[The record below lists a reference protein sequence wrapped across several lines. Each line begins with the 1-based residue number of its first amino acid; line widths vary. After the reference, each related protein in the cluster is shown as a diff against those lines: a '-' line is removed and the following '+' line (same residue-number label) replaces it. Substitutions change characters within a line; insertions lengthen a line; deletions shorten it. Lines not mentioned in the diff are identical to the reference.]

1 MSKFKR
7 SAWAIIW
14 YAPIIAQV
22 IWDLCGH
29 LIIVFKLMLLG
40 GAFYNS
46 SHVEF
51 NLKTS
56 LIRTFPCS
64 AMATW
69 KLSNFS
75 FSIVFVQVT
84 ESSSP
89 NGSPSY
95 KALSL
100 YLSNIIC
107 KSCCRLRGIE
117 SVKGIRIEFNVY
129 HMETLI
135 SCQMRMVQNWITK
148 KSPKRLASKSLLMI
162 SSLY

>member
-1 MSKFKR
+1 MSNYLICSHHR
-7 SAWAIIW
+7 PS
-14 YAPIIAQV
+14 
-22 IWDLCGH
+22 H
-29 LIIVFKLMLLG
+29 LGFMRTSENRFQNNVTRWRFP
-40 GAFYNS
+40 S

-64 AMATW
+64 AIATW